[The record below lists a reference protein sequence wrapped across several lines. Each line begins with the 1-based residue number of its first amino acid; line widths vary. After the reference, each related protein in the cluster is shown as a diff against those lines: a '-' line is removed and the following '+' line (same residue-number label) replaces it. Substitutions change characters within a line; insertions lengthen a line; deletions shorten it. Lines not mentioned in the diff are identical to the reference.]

1 MLYDKDIRE
10 FLYDFLEDTYG
21 KTRIIE
27 EKMMGRSR
35 ADVVMVTTDSI
46 VGIEIKSDADTYARL
61 KRQVRDYNQFYDR
74 NYVVVGTT
82 HAMHI
87 EEHVPAWWG
96 IITAEWEGDVVDFYV
111 LREAK
116 ANPRLN
122 WKKKLSILWREE
134 LAHIQQK
141 NGMFK
146 YKDKSKAF
154 VVEKMLE
161 KVPPEV
167 LAVQVSEELFERDY
181 TLRAKSGMLAKKGHG
196 ER

>member
-21 KTRIIE
+21 KIRIIE

-35 ADVVMVTTDSI
+35 ADVVMVTTDAI

-74 NYVVVGTT
+74 NYVVVGTR

-96 IITAEWEGDVVDFYV
+96 IITAEWEGNAVDFYV

-116 ANPRLN
+116 TNPKLN
-122 WKKKLSILWREE
+122 QKKKLSILWREE
-134 LAHIQQK
+134 LAHIQQL
-141 NGMFK
+141 NGMYK
-146 YKDKSKAF
+146 YRDKSKAF

-161 KVPPEV
+161 KVPAER

-181 TLRAKSGMLAKKGHG
+181 TRKQ
-196 ER
+196 